1 MHSAEQYYFIDKF
14 DKKKITKQN
23 KKTSIIYRNYRKKLD
38 FSEMQ
43 KMNVFCKKRGL
54 KLYLS
59 NNVKLA
65 LKLDLHGA
73 YIPSFNKCLRH
84 LSYLKKTDFN
94 IIGSAHN
101 LKEIRIKELQGA
113 SRIFV
118 SSIFKDNKNYLGKFR
133 FLNLTKLTKKKVIAL
148 GGISK
153 ENLRLVKLINVSG
166 FAGISF
172 FE

>member
-1 MHSAEQYYFIDKF
+1 MHLAEQYYFIDKF
-14 DKKKITKQN
+14 EKKKIIKQN
-23 KKTSIIYRNYRKKLD
+23 KRTSIIYRNYQKKVDL
-38 FSEMQ
+38 SEMQ
-43 KMNVFCKKRGL
+43 KMNAFCRKKGL

-59 NNVKLA
+59 NNIKLA
-65 LKLDLHGA
+65 LKLGLNGA
-73 YIPSFNKCLRH
+73 YIPSFNKNLNH
-84 LSYLKKTDFN
+84 LNYLKKINFN

-118 SSIFKDNKNYLGKFR
+118 SSIFKDNENYLRKLK

-153 ENLRLVKLINVSG
+153 KNLSLVNLINVAG

>member
-1 MHSAEQYYFIDKF
+1 
-14 DKKKITKQN
+14 
-23 KKTSIIYRNYRKKLD
+23 
-38 FSEMQ
+38 MQ
-43 KMNVFCKKRGL
+43 KMNAFCKKRGL

-59 NNVKLA
+59 NNIKLA
-65 LKLDLHGA
+65 LKLGLNGA
-73 YIPSFNKCLRH
+73 YIPSFNKSFSH
-84 LSYLKKTDFN
+84 LGYLKKTNFN

-133 FLNLTKLTKKKVIAL
+133 FLNLIKLTKKKVIAL

>member
-1 MHSAEQYYFIDKF
+1 
-14 DKKKITKQN
+14 
-23 KKTSIIYRNYRKKLD
+23 
-38 FSEMQ
+38 MQ
-43 KMNVFCKKRGL
+43 KMNAFCKKRGL

-65 LKLDLHGA
+65 FKLDLHGA
-73 YIPSFNKCLRH
+73 YIPSFNKSLRH
-84 LSYLKKTDFN
+84 LNYLKKTNFN

-118 SSIFKDNKNYLGKFR
+118 SSIFKDNKNYLGLFK

-153 ENLRLVKLINVSG
+153 EKLRLVKLINVSG

>member
-1 MHSAEQYYFIDKF
+1 
-14 DKKKITKQN
+14 
-23 KKTSIIYRNYRKKLD
+23 
-38 FSEMQ
+38 MQ

-153 ENLRLVKLINVSG
+153 ENLRLVKLVRVSG
-166 FAGISF
+166 FGGISF

>member
-1 MHSAEQYYFIDKF
+1 
-14 DKKKITKQN
+14 
-23 KKTSIIYRNYRKKLD
+23 
-38 FSEMQ
+38 MQ

>member
-1 MHSAEQYYFIDKF
+1 MHLAEQYYFIDKF
-14 DKKKITKQN
+14 DKKKIIKQN
-23 KKTSIIYRNYRKKLD
+23 KRTSIIYRNYRKNVD

-43 KMNVFCKKRGL
+43 KMNAFCKKRGI

-59 NNVKLA
+59 NNIKLA
-65 LKLDLHGA
+65 LKLGLNGA
-73 YIPSFNKCLRH
+73 YIPSFNKSLRH
-84 LSYLKKTDFN
+84 LVYLKKTNFN

-133 FLNLTKLTKKKVIAL
+133 FLNLTKLTKKKVVAL

-153 ENLRLVKLINVSG
+153 EKLRLVKLINVSG
-166 FAGISF
+166 FAGISI